1 MNIKPVIKWSGSK
14 RSQAF
19 EIVNKIPKHNKYFEP
34 FLGGGSIMYALNP
47 SNAICSDICEPLI
60 NLWNV
65 IKNDPIGLADYY
77 REQWERMQEE
87 GYQVYYEIRDEFNS
101 SFSPITCYF
110 YHVHVL
116 MVNSI

>member
-1 MNIKPVIKWSGSK
+1 
-14 RSQAF
+14 
-19 EIVNKIPKHNKYFEP
+19 
-34 FLGGGSIMYALNP
+34 MYALNP

-101 SFSPITCYF
+101 SFLPITCYF
-110 YHVHVL
+110 ITYIVL
-116 MVNSI
+116 MA

>member
-1 MNIKPVIKWSGSK
+1 
-14 RSQAF
+14 
-19 EIVNKIPKHNKYFEP
+19 
-34 FLGGGSIMYALNP
+34 MYALNP

-87 GYQVYYEIRDEFNS
+87 GYS
-101 SFSPITCYF
+101 G
-110 YHVHVL
+110 L
-116 MVNSI
+116 L